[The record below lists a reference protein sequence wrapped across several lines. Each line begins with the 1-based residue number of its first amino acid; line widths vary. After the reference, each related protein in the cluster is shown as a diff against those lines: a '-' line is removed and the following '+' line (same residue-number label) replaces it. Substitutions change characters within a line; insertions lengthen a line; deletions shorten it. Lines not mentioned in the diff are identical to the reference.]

1 MQFLFSQEPKGKGS
15 SRQDKQ
21 PTHPF
26 SQANSSGKRWPALC
40 CALEVSSL
48 MSPAV
53 ESSVGEG
60 CLLRVLC
67 HGPSQAGSGTL
78 RPSRMWCLAPPLP
91 PQQRDRCFPAGQCNT
106 QGARHCTLLS
116 MACRS
121 WSSWSSS
128 CCTDIKWFLWLMA
141 EMSFRLIVWHGFDI
155 KKKIK
160 IHWPRDLET
169 CQICLTTWPQD
180 H

>member
-1 MQFLFSQEPKGKGS
+1 MQFLFSQESKGKGS

-26 SQANSSGKRWPALC
+26 PRANTSGKRWPALC
-40 CALEVSSL
+40 CALEDSSL

-53 ESSVGEG
+53 ESSISEG
-60 CLLRVLC
+60 HLLRLAC
-67 HGPSQAGSGTL
+67 HGPSQVGSGTL
-78 RPSRMWCLAPPLP
+78 RPSSTWCLALPLP
-91 PQQRDRCFPAGQCNT
+91 PHQRDRYLAAGQYNA
-106 QGARHCTLLS
+106 QGARHYRLHS

-121 WSSWSSS
+121 WSSS
-128 CCTDIKWFLWLMA
+128 CWTGIKWFLWLMA
-141 EMSFRLIVWHGFDI
+141 EMSFRLIAWHGFDL
-155 KKKIK
+155 KKKK
-160 IHWPRDLET
+160 IHWPMDLET